1 MIECTFIVKQA
12 ERVMAGWVPDC
23 RIQDR
28 GGADAR
34 WKCRVKL
41 GKGSGGRL
49 PKKITPGPV
58 WRIFVAGQQPVKKAY
73 PAAMKNMDVDQLSDH
88 FSGGFFID
96 RDVMPKSI

>member
-34 WKCRVKL
+34 WKRRVKL

-49 PKKITPGPV
+49 PKKITLGPV
-58 WRIFVAGQQPVKKAY
+58 WRILAAGQQPVKKAY
-73 PAAMKNMDVDQLSDH
+73 PVAMKSMDGRSALRS
-88 FSGGFFID
+88 FLWGFFY
-96 RDVMPKSI
+96 